1 MKNPHH
7 ILITGASSGIG
18 EALALRYAQKDITLF
33 LCAQN
38 MERLNDVAQKCREKG
53 AEVFIE
59 KIDVTDASKMQE
71 WIFRCDDTAPI
82 DLAIANAGVSA
93 GPGKTGESAEV
104 TRKIFAVNV
113 GGVLNTVLPVLERMK
128 GRHKGQIGVLSSLAG
143 YRGLPSAP
151 AYSGSKNAVRAW
163 GEALRGHLKSQ
174 GIEVNVICPG
184 FVISRITAKNEF
196 PMPFLMPASKAAAII
211 SKGLAK
217 NKGRIT
223 FPPLLAFSAW
233 LTGCLPAFLAEFI
246 LTKLPNK
253 GSGQSNN

>member
-18 EALALRYAQKDITLF
+18 EALALFYAQKNVTLF

-38 MERLNDVAQKCREKG
+38 VSRLGDVAQRCREKR
-53 AEVFIE
+53 AEVFAE
-59 KIDVTDASKMQE
+59 KIDVTDPAAME
-71 WIFRCDDTAPI
+71 NWINRCDKIAEL
-82 DLAIANAGVSA
+82 DLVIANAGVSA
-93 GPGKTGESAEV
+93 GPGKTGETAEI

-113 GGVLNTVLPVLERMK
+113 NGVLNTVLPALEKMK
-128 GRHKGQIGVLSSLAG
+128 ERRKGQIAMLSSLAG

-163 GEALRGHLKSQ
+163 GEALRGHLKPQ
-174 GIEVNVICPG
+174 GIEINVICPG
-184 FVISRITAKNEF
+184 FVVSRITEKNKF
-196 PMPFLMPASKAAAII
+196 PMPFLMPAAKAAII
-211 SKGLAK
+211 IAEGLRK

-233 LTGCLPAFLAEFI
+233 LMSCLPACIAEFV

-253 GSGQSNN
+253 GSD

>member
-1 MKNPHH
+1 MKNPQH

-18 EALALRYAQKDITLF
+18 EALALSYAQKGVTLF

-38 MERLNDVAQKCREKG
+38 TERLGDVAQRCREKQ
-53 AEVFIE
+53 AEVFAE
-59 KIDVTDASKMQE
+59 KIDVTNTAEME
-71 WIFRCDDTAPI
+71 NWIDRCDKIAEL
-82 DLAIANAGVSA
+82 DLVIANAGVSA
-93 GPGKTGESAEV
+93 GPGKTGESAEM
-104 TRKIFAVNV
+104 TRKIFAVNI
-113 GGVLNTVLPVLERMK
+113 GGVLNTVLPALEKMK
-128 GRHKGQIGVLSSLAG
+128 PRRAGQIAMLSSLAG

-163 GEALRGHLKSQ
+163 GEALRGHLKPQ

-184 FVISRITAKNEF
+184 FVVSRITAKNKF
-196 PMPFLMPASKAAAII
+196 PMPFLMPAEQAASII
-211 SKGLAK
+211 VEGLKK

-233 LTGCLPAFLAEFI
+233 LMSCLPACVAEFV

-253 GSGQSNN
+253 GSD

>member
-18 EALALRYAQKDITLF
+18 EALALYYAQKNVTLF
-33 LCAQN
+33 LCGQN
-38 MERLNDVAQKCREKG
+38 INRLGDVAQRCREKR
-53 AEVFIE
+53 AEVFAE
-59 KIDVTDASKMQE
+59 KIDVSDAAAME
-71 WIFRCDDTAPI
+71 NWINRCDKIAEL
-82 DLAIANAGVSA
+82 DLVVANAGVSA
-93 GPGKTGESAEV
+93 GPGKNGESVEV

-113 GGVLNTVLPVLERMK
+113 GGVLNTVLPALEKMK
-128 GRHKGQIGVLSSLAG
+128 KRGKGQIAVLSSLAG

-163 GEALRGHLKSQ
+163 GEALRGHLKPQ

-184 FVISRITAKNEF
+184 FVVSRITEKNKF
-196 PMPFLMPASKAAAII
+196 TMPFLLPADNAAII
-211 SKGLAK
+211 IAEGLRK

-233 LTGCLPAFLAEFI
+233 LMSCLPSGIAEFI

-253 GSGQSNN
+253 GSD

>member
-18 EALALRYAQKDITLF
+18 EALALFYAQKDVTLF

-38 MERLNDVAQKCREKG
+38 TERLGKVTQQCREKG
-53 AEVFIE
+53 AEVFAE
-59 KIDVTDASKMQE
+59 KVDVTDAAAME
-71 WIFRCDDTAPI
+71 NWISRCDKIAEL
-82 DLAIANAGVSA
+82 DLVIANAGVSA
-93 GPGKTGESAEV
+93 GPGKTGESSEV
-104 TRKIFAVNV
+104 TRRIFAVNV
-113 GGVLNTVLPVLERMK
+113 GGVLNTVLPALEKMQPR
-128 GRHKGQIGVLSSLAG
+128 RTGQIALLSSLAG

-163 GEALRGHLKSQ
+163 GEALRGHLKPQ

-184 FVISRITAKNEF
+184 FVVSRITAKNKF
-196 PMPFLMPASKAAAII
+196 PMPFLMPASAAAATIA
-211 SKGLAK
+211 KGLRK

-233 LTGCLPAFLAEFI
+233 LMSCLPAGIAEFV

-253 GSGQSNN
+253 GSD

>member
-18 EALALRYAQKDITLF
+18 EALALFYAQKGVTLF

-38 MERLNDVAQKCREKG
+38 MERLGNVAKLCRDKG
-53 AEVFIE
+53 ADVFME
-59 KIDVTDASKMQE
+59 KIDVADAEIMKN
-71 WIFRCDDTAPI
+71 WINRCDKIAEL
-82 DLAIANAGVSA
+82 DLVVANAGVSA
-93 GPGKTGESAEV
+93 GPGKNGESSEV
-104 TRKIFAVNV
+104 TRKIFDVNV
-113 GGVLNTVLPVLERMK
+113 GGVLNTVLPALEKMK
-128 GRHKGQIGVLSSLAG
+128 ERHYGQIAMLSSLAG

-163 GEALRGHLKSQ
+163 GEALRGHLKKD

-184 FVISRITAKNEF
+184 FVVSRITDKNKF
-196 PMPFLMPASKAAAII
+196 PMPFLMPAEKAAVII
-211 SKGLAK
+211 AKGLKK

-233 LTGCLPAFLAEFI
+233 LMSCLPACVAEFV

-253 GSGQSNN
+253 GSD

>member
-1 MKNPHH
+1 MKNPQH

-18 EALALRYAQKDITLF
+18 EALALHYAQKGVTLF

-38 MERLNDVAQKCREKG
+38 MERLKNVTDRCREKG
-53 AEVFIE
+53 AEIYME
-59 KIDVTDASKMQE
+59 KVDVTNASAMEKWISRSDKM
-71 WIFRCDDTAPI
+71 AGL
-82 DLAIANAGVSA
+82 DLVVANAGVSA
-93 GPGKTGESAEV
+93 GPGKTGESAEL

-113 GGVLNTVLPVLERMK
+113 GGVLNTVLPALDKMK
-128 GRHKGQIGVLSSLAG
+128 QRGKGQIAVLSSLAG

-163 GEALRGHLKSQ
+163 GEALRGHLKPQ

-184 FVISRITAKNEF
+184 FVVSRITAKNEF
-196 PMPFLMPASKAAAII
+196 PMPFLMPAEKAAAII
-211 SKGLAK
+211 AKGLRK

-223 FPPLLAFSAW
+223 FPPLLAFGAW
-233 LTGCLPAFLAEFI
+233 LISCLPAGIAEFV

-253 GSGQSNN
+253 GS

>member
-1 MKNPHH
+1 MQKMKNPQH
-7 ILITGASSGIG
+7 ILITGSSSGIG
-18 EALALRYAQKDITLF
+18 EALALRYAQKCVTLF

-38 MERLNDVAQKCREKG
+38 TERLNDVAQRCREKG
-53 AEVFIE
+53 AEVFVE
-59 KIDVTDASKMQE
+59 KVDVTDASMMRE
-71 WIFRCDDTAPI
+71 WIFRCDDTAAL
-82 DLAIANAGVSA
+82 DLVIANAGVSA
-93 GPGKTGESAEV
+93 GPGKTGESAET

-113 GGVLNTVLPVLERMK
+113 GGVLNTVLPALERIK
-128 GRHKGQIGVLSSLAG
+128 PRGKGQIAMLSSLAG

-163 GEALRGHLKSQ
+163 GEALRGHLKPQ

-184 FVISRITAKNEF
+184 FVVSRITAKNEF
-196 PMPFLMPASKAAAII
+196 PMPFLMPASKAAEII

-223 FPPLLAFSAW
+223 FPPLLAFGAW
-233 LTGCLPAFLAEFI
+233 LTGCLPACVAEVV

-253 GSGQSNN
+253 GSG

>member
-18 EALALRYAQKDITLF
+18 EALAVHFAQKDVTLF

-38 MERLNDVAQKCREKG
+38 MERLKSVADRCREKG
-53 AEVFIE
+53 SEIFME
-59 KIDVTDASKMQE
+59 KVDVTDTAAME
-71 WIFRCDDTAPI
+71 NWISRSDKIAEL
-82 DLAIANAGVSA
+82 DLVIANAGISA

-113 GGVLNTVLPVLERMK
+113 GGVLNTVLPALEKMK
-128 GRHKGQIGVLSSLAG
+128 KRGKGQIALLSSLAG

-163 GEALRGHLKSQ
+163 GEALRGHLKPQ

-184 FVISRITAKNEF
+184 FVVSRITAKNEF
-196 PMPFLMPASKAAAII
+196 PMPFLMPAEKAASII
-211 SKGLAK
+211 AKGLRK

-233 LTGCLPAFLAEFI
+233 LMSCLPACIAEFV

-253 GSGQSNN
+253 GS

>member
-18 EALALRYAQKDITLF
+18 EALALHFAQKGVTLF

-38 MERLNDVAQKCREKG
+38 MERLKNVVDRCREKG
-53 AEVFIE
+53 AEIYME
-59 KIDVTDASKMQE
+59 KADVTDAAAME
-71 WIFRCDDTAPI
+71 DWIDRSDKIAEL
-82 DLAIANAGVSA
+82 DLVIANAGVSA

-113 GGVLNTVLPVLERMK
+113 GGVLNTVLPALEKMK
-128 GRHKGQIGVLSSLAG
+128 KRGKGQIALLSSLAG

-163 GEALRGHLKSQ
+163 GEALRGHLKPQ

-184 FVISRITAKNEF
+184 FVVSRITAKNEF
-196 PMPFLMPASKAAAII
+196 PMPFLMPAEKAASII
-211 SKGLAK
+211 AKGLQK

-233 LTGCLPAFLAEFI
+233 LMSCLPACIAEFV

-253 GSGQSNN
+253 GS

>member
-1 MKNPHH
+1 MKNPQH

-18 EALALRYAQKDITLF
+18 EALALFYAQKGVTLF

-38 MERLNDVAQKCREKG
+38 IDRLGDVAQRCREKQ
-53 AEVFIE
+53 AEVFAE
-59 KIDVTDASKMQE
+59 KIDVTDPAAME
-71 WIFRCDDTAPI
+71 NWISRCDQIAEL
-82 DLAIANAGVSA
+82 DLVIANAGVSA
-93 GPGKTGESAEV
+93 GPGKTGESSEM

-113 GGVLNTVLPVLERMK
+113 GGVLNTVLPALEKMNP
-128 GRHKGQIGVLSSLAG
+128 RHTGQIAMLSSLAG

-163 GEALRGHLKSQ
+163 GEALRGHLKPQ

-184 FVISRITAKNEF
+184 FVISRITAKNKF
-196 PMPFLMPASKAAAII
+196 PMPFLMPAAKAAAII
-211 SKGLAK
+211 AEGLKK

-233 LTGCLPAFLAEFI
+233 LMSCLPACVAEFI

-253 GSGQSNN
+253 GSD

>member
-1 MKNPHH
+1 MQNPHH

-18 EALALRYAQKDITLF
+18 EALALLYAQDGITLF

-38 MERLNDVAQKCREKG
+38 IERLGGVARRCREKG
-53 AEVFIE
+53 AEVFAE
-59 KIDVTDASKMQE
+59 RIDVTDKTAME
-71 WIFRCDDTAPI
+71 NWIFRCDKIAG
-82 DLAIANAGVSA
+82 LELVIANAGVSA
-93 GPGKTGESAEV
+93 GPGKTGESSEV

-113 GGVLNTVLPVLERMK
+113 GGVLNTVLPALEKMQP
-128 GRHKGQIGVLSSLAG
+128 RHGGQIAMLSSLAG

-163 GEALRGHLKSQ
+163 GEALRGHLKPQ

-184 FVISRITAKNEF
+184 FVVSRITAKNKF
-196 PMPFLMPASKAAAII
+196 PMPFLMPADKAAATIAE
-211 SKGLAK
+211 GLKK

-233 LTGCLPAFLAEFI
+233 LMSCLPAGIAEFV

-253 GSGQSNN
+253 GSD